1 MFTLS
6 QVALHSFDCR
16 IELMKKR
23 NIYLDYAAT
32 TPVDA
37 RVLKEMQPYF
47 SKVFGNAGSL
57 HSFGQAASRAVFD
70 ARKKIADLLGASYKE
85 IVFTGS
91 ATEANNL
98 ALRGVVEKAKREGVK
113 DINVVVSAI
122 EHESVFEAASALG
135 VEVRVAEVSGAGVID
150 LAKLEK
156 LVDKNTVLVSIM
168 YANNEIGSFQ
178 DIRKIAS
185 LIRNLKFKI
194 KNSANTA
201 YPLLHTDAVQAFQY
215 LPCRVDELG
224 VDLMTLSSHKVYGPK
239 GIGLLYVRSSLQKG
253 RGDSG
258 DVAHIEPIIFGG
270 GQERGLRSGTENVAL
285 IVGFAK
291 ALELADAMR
300 IKETKRVCALRDRF
314 LKELLKMF
322 PQSKLNAQKRWRLP
336 NNINI
341 QFKDLLAEEAL
352 IFLDLHGVAVSA
364 GSACSAHSLEV
375 SPTLKAIG
383 LSDEQAK
390 RSIRISL
397 GRGNNAEEL
406 KRALAIFRKMQKSF

>member
-1 MFTLS
+1 
-6 QVALHSFDCR
+6 
-16 IELMKKR
+16 MKKR
-23 NIYLDYAAT
+23 NIYLDCAAT

-70 ARKKIADLLGASYKE
+70 ARKKIADVLGASYKE

-98 ALRGVVEKAKREGVK
+98 ALRGVVERAKREGVK
-113 DINVVVSAI
+113 DINIVVSAV
-122 EHESVFEAASALG
+122 EHESVFEAASALD
-135 VEVRVAEVSGAGVID
+135 VEVRVAEVSSAGVVD

-156 LVDKNTVLVSIM
+156 LIDKNTVLVSIM

-178 DIRKIAS
+178 DIKKLS
-185 LIRNLKFKI
+185 TVI
-194 KNSANTA
+194 KKKRGSGV

-215 LPCRVDELG
+215 LSCQVDELG

-253 RGDSG
+253 RGNSG

-270 GQERGLRSGTENVAL
+270 GQERGLRSGTENVAF

-300 IKETKRVCALRDRF
+300 IKETKRVCVLRDRF
-314 LKELLKMF
+314 LKELLKIF

-352 IFLDLHGVAVSA
+352 VFLDLHSVAVSA
-364 GSACSAHSLEV
+364 GSACSAHNLQV

-406 KRALAIFRKMQKSF
+406 KRALAIFRKMRKSF